1 MSISKKE
8 SITEDENIILGI
20 IYGLEQRKKD
30 PETGEIIINEQ
41 LKIKP
46 DKEGI
51 IKLGSF
57 RFKDKTDK
65 WPLLLEGLTQK
76 QYLILTDKCYSLS
89 DNGRILG
96 KKIQTKWVCEMYD
109 DLLLRCIKSEAYGQ
123 FCDRVFGKNLCQYN
137 AMDMKQLD
145 KMLECLNLNDAKL
158 VLDLGCGIGKVTE
171 YISNK
176 TGAKII
182 GVDFSTKAIEWAQN
196 NIQTKNKK
204 LSFQVGNINELT
216 FEPKTF
222 DAIISID
229 TLYTVDDIDKVI
241 RKLKEILKS
250 KGQLGIFFGQ
260 YREPSESEEIL
271 RPENTKIGKSLH
283 SNGLSFQSFDFTKN
297 AKQIWIREVAV
308 VEELKEEFEKEDN
321 LILYND
327 RKEDSGKV
335 LNWIENNQQKR
346 YLYHAKK

>member
-96 KKIQTKWVCEMYD
+96 KKIQTK
-109 DLLLRCIKSEAYGQ
+109 
-123 FCDRVFGKNLCQYN
+123 
-137 AMDMKQLD
+137 
-145 KMLECLNLNDAKL
+145 
-158 VLDLGCGIGKVTE
+158 
-171 YISNK
+171 
-176 TGAKII
+176 
-182 GVDFSTKAIEWAQN
+182 
-196 NIQTKNKK
+196 
-204 LSFQVGNINELT
+204 
-216 FEPKTF
+216 
-222 DAIISID
+222 
-229 TLYTVDDIDKVI
+229 
-241 RKLKEILKS
+241 
-250 KGQLGIFFGQ
+250 
-260 YREPSESEEIL
+260 
-271 RPENTKIGKSLH
+271 
-283 SNGLSFQSFDFTKN
+283 
-297 AKQIWIREVAV
+297 
-308 VEELKEEFEKEDN
+308 
-321 LILYND
+321 
-327 RKEDSGKV
+327 
-335 LNWIENNQQKR
+335 
-346 YLYHAKK
+346 